1 MTDPRDVWDLYT
13 LTLVSL
19 GSLFFLAGTVGL
31 LRFPD
36 TLTRL
41 HALTKADNL
50 GLGLVVLGLLP
61 QVPWPGTG
69 LKLLAVWLLALLAGA
84 TAGQL
89 LGGAQPLPDRLRAG
103 PPDGQEGSSHE

>member
-1 MTDPRDVWDLYT
+1 MTLA
-13 LTLVSL
+13 LNLFSLAAISL
-19 GSLFFLAGTVGL
+19 GALFFLAGTFGL

-61 QVPWPGTG
+61 QVGWPVGG
-69 LKLLAVWLLALLAGA
+69 LKLIAVWLLTLLAGA
-84 TAGQL
+84 TVGQL
-89 LGGAQPLPDRLRAG
+89 MARAARSDAWDRSADVE
-103 PPDGQEGSSHE
+103 PSQ